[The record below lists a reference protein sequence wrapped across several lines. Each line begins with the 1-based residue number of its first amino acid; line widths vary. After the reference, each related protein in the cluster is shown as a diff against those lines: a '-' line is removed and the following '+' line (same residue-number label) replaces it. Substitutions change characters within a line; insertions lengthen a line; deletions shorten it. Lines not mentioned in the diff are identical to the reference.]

1 MTNNFEPLDGG
12 EVLSVGE
19 SAQILIGHHTFRVGE
34 LAEAIRTQLKD
45 GLGGSS
51 WTEEKDG
58 WFSQTG
64 IDCEVL
70 RFSSRGWQKGKV
82 RISLE
87 FSPEQPEPQVET
99 PPKTSVVAEKDD
111 LIAEQPQPQV
121 VVPPE
126 TSVVAEKDDLIA
138 EQPQPQVVVPPKTSV
153 VAEKDDL
160 IAEQPQPQVVVPPET
175 SVVAEKD
182 DLTAEQPQ
190 PQVAAHLETNFFE
203 EQDDFIEI
211 SPSYEAENNF
221 EEVEEIEILQSN
233 EDEDDLGD
241 LLASPEDEPDFP
253 ELLVKNN
260 LGESEEDLLLDDVWK
275 DMNEP
280 TWS

>member
-99 PPKTSVVAEKDD
+99 
-111 LIAEQPQPQV
+111 
-121 VVPPE
+121 
-126 TSVVAEKDDLIA
+126 
-138 EQPQPQVVVPPKTSV
+138 PPKTSV